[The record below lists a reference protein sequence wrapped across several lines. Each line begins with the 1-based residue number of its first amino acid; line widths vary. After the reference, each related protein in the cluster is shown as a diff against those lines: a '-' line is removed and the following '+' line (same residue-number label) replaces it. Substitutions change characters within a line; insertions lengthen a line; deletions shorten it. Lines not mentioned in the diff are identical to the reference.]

1 MRRTGPFSGG
11 PGFADPTMP
20 SCPKMR
26 VWPMCQLPT
35 LALKSSRQRAHTR
48 HTIGHLADAGR
59 SHFVHTEVNGA
70 KAMKT
75 YRPNRMLEDS
85 SVFVAGQVVPPGV
98 YRQINSR
105 REVQLNEQGIL
116 PATCDGRVAV
126 YERRTRTWAE
136 LRSEVRAEGEK

>member
-1 MRRTGPFSGG
+1 
-11 PGFADPTMP
+11 
-20 SCPKMR
+20 
-26 VWPMCQLPT
+26 
-35 LALKSSRQRAHTR
+35 
-48 HTIGHLADAGR
+48 
-59 SHFVHTEVNGA
+59 
-70 KAMKT
+70 MKT

-136 LRSEVRAEGEK
+136 LRSEVRAEGER